1 MGGRILNVCTGEDVR
16 NKTHTNRAPCF
27 YSNVPPKI
35 KYLDRSRILYRN
47 LIAEIVDNF
56 RRILVLNAEAEY
68 NYISAKVRENKRRW
82 H

>member
-1 MGGRILNVCTGEDVR
+1 MYVQVR
-16 NKTHTNRAPCF
+16 MFETKHTQTERHVF